1 MNVLNGPL
9 IYSSCLVL
17 AHNLYLH
24 WKFIVLYYL
33 QMASEALK
41 KRGHVYRCAECP
53 YAGDRRQFE
62 THYVTKHAD
71 GDDVPFLCKECGL
84 RFVGMR
90 AYRYH
95 VKAQH
100 PEVDVEANCGGSQ
113 LKVNLDKADHAI
125 LSRKDSMAHYESN
138 GRGASPRAPAECR
151 KVKVT
156 GAARPEAAKSTEQSV
171 GSTLT
176 AKKDSIAAR
185 PEAVKPSKQAVG
197 STLTEKKKDAIAS
210 RPEAVKPSKQAVGST
225 LTEKKKKD
233 AIASR
238 PEAVKPSTT
247 LMPKGNDVVVPIPV
261 AVGSKRKVTGALTLE
276 EKEVVARPAAKKAR
290 KESASPPLM
299 PRGREITTPKPAASI
314 IPTPVVANQPPRD
327 KVMTGEDA
335 GPEKV
340 PKGTEPA
347 PLESGPV
354 AATPRTVRARVTRE
368 IFGSDSEG
376 VVSEAESDVES
387 IPDSGSCYQPSGSA
401 GSRSSSSSS
410 SSSSSGSSLSSDGE
424 SDGEERTIEDFIEM
438 PAESIMNE
446 QLNYQERE
454 MEREPQPDPE
464 REPELPDQPRPH
476 RYDESGLF
484 GQVRDMCETIITRS
498 IHDTVEA
505 VTSAIIA
512 GVKMNAPTISFDQG
526 PLIGSLMA
534 TNANLGLLATNIKGQ
549 TESYVNQEKPLT
561 RAIESLTAS
570 VEGFR
575 KETTRLSETVEKHSN
590 LISSV
595 GPKFMGE
602 FAVLRGLFN
611 TVRESNEALSAN
623 LAAQS
628 ASFKAVTGK
637 LNGIIEDDKRNGG
650 VPSLVRKILNLSPVK
665 STSVAPAK
673 SGHIAPTRPSSHT
686 ENVQSR
692 PASEVPP
699 RMVHRS
705 PVRAT
710 ETVTMGPV
718 SAVTPVSTAG
728 SHPKPRSGLKHMLP
742 RPRSTIAVP
751 QKGASGRG
759 RGVRPAAFM
768 SPIRPGFTEMMNT
781 IRKRI
786 PHKGGR
792 EKSKENTGPSAK
804 E

>member
-1 MNVLNGPL
+1 
-9 IYSSCLVL
+9 
-17 AHNLYLH
+17 
-24 WKFIVLYYL
+24 
-33 QMASEALK
+33 
-41 KRGHVYRCAECP
+41 
-53 YAGDRRQFE
+53 
-62 THYVTKHAD
+62 
-71 GDDVPFLCKECGL
+71 
-84 RFVGMR
+84 
-90 AYRYH
+90 
-95 VKAQH
+95 
-100 PEVDVEANCGGSQ
+100 
-113 LKVNLDKADHAI
+113 
-125 LSRKDSMAHYESN
+125 
-138 GRGASPRAPAECR
+138 
-151 KVKVT
+151 
-156 GAARPEAAKSTEQSV
+156 
-171 GSTLT
+171 
-176 AKKDSIAAR
+176 
-185 PEAVKPSKQAVG
+185 
-197 STLTEKKKDAIAS
+197 
-210 RPEAVKPSKQAVGST
+210 
-225 LTEKKKKD
+225 
-233 AIASR
+233 
-238 PEAVKPSTT
+238 
-247 LMPKGNDVVVPIPV
+247 
-261 AVGSKRKVTGALTLE
+261 
-276 EKEVVARPAAKKAR
+276 
-290 KESASPPLM
+290 
-299 PRGREITTPKPAASI
+299 
-314 IPTPVVANQPPRD
+314 
-327 KVMTGEDA
+327 
-335 GPEKV
+335 
-340 PKGTEPA
+340 
-347 PLESGPV
+347 
-354 AATPRTVRARVTRE
+354 
-368 IFGSDSEG
+368 
-376 VVSEAESDVES
+376 
-387 IPDSGSCYQPSGSA
+387 
-401 GSRSSSSSS
+401 
-410 SSSSSGSSLSSDGE
+410 
-424 SDGEERTIEDFIEM
+424 
-438 PAESIMNE
+438 
-446 QLNYQERE
+446 
-454 MEREPQPDPE
+454 
-464 REPELPDQPRPH
+464 
-476 RYDESGLF
+476 
-484 GQVRDMCETIITRS
+484 MCETIITRS

-505 VTSAIIA
+505 VTSAIIT

-575 KETTRLSETVEKHSN
+575 KETTRLLETVEKHSN

-673 SGHIAPTRPSSHT
+673 SGHTAPTRPSSHT

-692 PASEVPP
+692 
-699 RMVHRS
+699 MVHRS

-710 ETVTMGPV
+710 EKVTTGPV

-728 SHPKPRSGLKHMLP
+728 IHPKPRSGLKHMLP